1 MPREEEKQVTLKNFL
16 AAKHLKALG
25 MKKSMLKKIISRAC
39 KIRVHALEPEIS
51 LDISKFELHA
61 GHVKFELHAGHVKFE
76 LHAGHVKLELHA
88 RHVKFELHAGH
99 VKFEL
104 HAGHVKFELH
114 AGHVNSNYMP
124 GM

>member
-1 MPREEEKQVTLKNFL
+1 MPHEEEKQVTLKNFL

-25 MKKSMLKKIISRAC
+25 IKKSSLFSMLKKIISRAC

-51 LDISKFELHA
+51 RGISKIRITCRACKIRITCPACEIQ
-61 GHVKFELHAGHVKFE
+61 
-76 LHAGHVKLELHA
+76 
-88 RHVKFELHAGH
+88 
-99 VKFEL
+99 L

>member
-1 MPREEEKQVTLKNFL
+1 MPHEEEKQVTLKNFL

-25 MKKSMLKKIISRAC
+25 IKKSSLFSMLKKIISRAC

-51 LDISKFELHA
+51 RGISKIRITCPACEIQ
-61 GHVKFELHAGHVKFE
+61 
-76 LHAGHVKLELHA
+76 
-88 RHVKFELHAGH
+88 
-99 VKFEL
+99 L